1 MRSHHQ
7 DAKTVCLRRGSVAL
21 LIRGPSFCHALNFSF
36 CKYMYLYY
44 RLLPFSY
51 AFVMTLTQGHIKVK
65 VTVDTCLK
73 YGIAWIMTAIILYQL
88 HFSFHDSRITI
99 IIVIFTLL
107 HSCSD
112 SEKIAEVIHVPYW
125 FQQIS
130 KEHDSCVMIMFTKS
144 QILTMVRRTNT
155 LTDRMTPGHI
165 KANVTMDTCVKNMT
179 LPELGLQFFYE
190 TYWINFT
197 FRSMTLPE

>member
-1 MRSHHQ
+1 MANGHGETSIPLQLVGALGHKLLMRSHHQ
-7 DAKTVCLRRGSVAL
+7 DAKTVRLRCGSVAL
-21 LIRGPSFCHALNFSF
+21 LIRGRSFCHALNFSF

-73 YGIAWIMTAIILYQL
+73 YDIIMAAVILYQL
-88 HFSFHDSRITI
+88 HVSFHDSQLTI
-99 IIVIFTLL
+99 IIVILTLL

-130 KEHDSCVMIMFTKS
+130 KGHDSYVMIMFTKS
-144 QILTMVRRTNT
+144 Q
-155 LTDRMTPGHI
+155 
-165 KANVTMDTCVKNMT
+165 
-179 LPELGLQFFYE
+179 
-190 TYWINFT
+190 NFN
-197 FRSMTLPE
+197 FNI